1 MELEIYQ
8 DQNGNEPFLDWISA
22 IKDKGT
28 AARIR
33 SRLRRIEESGNL
45 GDHRAVGDGV
55 FELRL
60 QFGPGYRIYF
70 GIIKN
75 VTVLLLRGGD
85 KGSQRKDITK
95 AKVDWKEHKSEELED
110 AQL

>member
-8 DQNGNEPFLDWISA
+8 DQNGNAPFFQWLSA
-22 IKDKGT
+22 IRDKVT

-45 GDHRAVGDGV
+45 GDHRSVGDGV

-60 QFGPGYRIYF
+60 QFGSGYRIYF
-70 GIIKN
+70 GKIGNDII
-75 VTVLLLRGGD
+75 LLLRGGD
-85 KGSQRKDITK
+85 KGSQRQDLVK
-95 AKVDWKEHKSEELED
+95 AKSDWKEHNSRELEN
-110 AQL
+110 A

>member
-8 DQNGNEPFLDWISA
+8 DRNGNEPFLEWISA
-22 IKDKGT
+22 IRDKTT

-45 GDHRAVGDGV
+45 GDHRSVGDGV

-60 QFGPGYRIYF
+60 QFGAGYRIYF
-70 GIIKN
+70 GKIGNDTI
-75 VTVLLLRGGD
+75 LLLRGVD
-85 KGSQRKDITK
+85 KGSQRQDIAK
-95 AKVDWKEHKSEELED
+95 AKIDWKAHNS
-110 AQL
+110 